1 MNAGKG
7 DKPRPVDKE
16 KYDNNYK
23 KIFGRKRKGQG
34 YQGYQGHEDFHDCLK
49 KIGVGKFKKT
59 Y

>member
-23 KIFGRKRKGQG
+23 KYSAVREKVKDIKDIKVMKIVTIVSRK
-34 YQGYQGHEDFHDCLK
+34 
-49 KIGVGKFKKT
+49 
-59 Y
+59 